1 MTWCRPPLEGTLCG
15 CNKLPWAIRPVASA
29 LILVALLA
37 SAALGAAPA
46 INPGGVVNGASFT
59 GPLSAGSIASL
70 FGVDLAAASTAAGS
84 APLPTSLGGVV
95 VRVGGREA
103 PLFFVSPTQ
112 INFQVPWELAGQAQ
126 AAITV
131 TAGGAASAPVSVPL
145 TSTAP
150 GLFSVSAA
158 GRGQGAV
165 LIGGFVLAAVTGG
178 TAGARPAV
186 PGDSVSIFSTGVGAV
201 NSPPPSGAAAGFSPL
216 STLLKTP
223 GITIGGLPAKV
234 TFAGLAPGFAG
245 LYQIN
250 AEVPANLEPGDAVPV
265 IVTAEGISSNQVTI
279 AVGRAG
285 TTPALFSSLY
295 RPAAAAV
302 TPTVPPYGLPLDLNS
317 VTNWTALMQPGNTRY
332 FDLSRIRS
340 LLEQNGFGVTAFKT
354 PTAPGATDDI
364 VEPYRLLK
372 DSAIPIL
379 VTTDTVL
386 HLYHIQFDETLR
398 EVEEREFYGSL
409 LALTQALL
417 ADAVEQQAK
426 FSDGMLAE
434 AARRNVAY
442 LAVALKLLDPAAAPA
457 AQAALVDKELALI
470 EAHSGLAASPLFVY
484 LEDYSQ
490 YLPRGHYTRSE
501 TLKKYFK
508 TMMWYGRMGFL
519 LKNSDLLPAPNAE
532 IQTMGACLLADAL
545 DRVTSGGRKAVEL
558 WDRIYTVTAFYV
570 GLADDLTPAEYQRG
584 IQSVAASA
592 GGLAALADLKT
603 YTALRAYLA
612 NLRNP
617 QIYGGTGGCA
627 FAPPFD
633 PAKIDECLDKSKGL
647 RLMGQRFIPDSY
659 IFQNLVGFDYAGRG
673 EPFTLAQSQGG
684 PLRGFPRGVDAMDL
698 LGSARAQEIL
708 VAEGD
713 TQYRLYAEQRAK
725 LAAEF
730 AAFSEQDWNRNLYWG
745 WLYALKALL
754 VSNGPGYP
762 SFMQTPAWVDRDLNS
777 ALASWAELRHDTIL
791 YAKQS
796 NTPIATGLPPETRG
810 YVEPAPQ
817 FYGRLLA
824 LTQMTMSG
832 LGQLN
837 VLSDQARARL
847 ESLSQV
853 LDQLLLLSQ
862 KELRNQA
869 LSPEEYSFIRNIGGT
884 LETTVLGVSTAGTK
898 TTLIADVHTDL
909 NSGKVLEEGVGYID
923 ILAAVIP
930 QPDGKLSLALGPVL
944 SYYEFKWPT
953 ADRLTDEAWS
963 KVLAGQPPARP
974 AWSASFLK

>member
-1 MTWCRPPLEGTLCG
+1 MLSRG
-15 CNKLPWAIRPVASA
+15 NQLPWAIQPVAPA
-29 LILVALLA
+29 LVLIVLLVA
-37 SAALGAAPA
+37 AAPGAAPG
-46 INPGGVVNGASFT
+46 INPGGVVNGASFSA
-59 GPLSAGSIASL
+59 PLSAGSIASL
-70 FGVDLAAASTAAGS
+70 FGVDLAAASMTAGS

-126 AAITV
+126 AAIAV
-131 TAGGAASAPVSVPL
+131 TAGGATGAPVSVPL

-150 GLFSVSAA
+150 GLFSVGAS

-165 LIGGFVLAAVTGG
+165 LIGGFVLAAATGG
-178 TAGARPAV
+178 MAGARAAV
-186 PGDSVSIFSTGVGAV
+186 PGDTVSIFCTGLGAV
-201 NSPPPSGAAAGFSPL
+201 SNPPPSGAAAGSSPL
-216 STLLKTP
+216 SNLLKAP
-223 GITIGGLPAKV
+223 GVTIGGVPAKV

-250 AEVPANLEPGDAVPV
+250 AEVPAGLEPGDAVAV
-265 IVTAEGISSNQVTI
+265 LVTAEGAGSNQVTI

-285 TTPALFSSLY
+285 TTPTLFSSLY
-295 RPAAAAV
+295 RPAAVAV
-302 TPTVPPYGLPLDLNS
+302 TPTVSPYALPLDLNN
-317 VTNWTALMQPGNTRY
+317 VTNWTALVQPANTRY
-332 FDLSRIRS
+332 FDLGRIRS

-354 PTAPGATDDI
+354 PTAPGGVDDI

-372 DSAIPIL
+372 DLAIPIL

-398 EVEEREFYGSL
+398 EVEEREFFGSL

-417 ADAVEQQAK
+417 ADALEQQAK
-426 FSDGMLAE
+426 FPEGALAE

-442 LAVALKLLDPAAAPA
+442 LAVALKLLDPAAAVPA

-470 EAHSGLAASPLFVY
+470 DAHSGLAASPLFVY

-508 TMMWYGRMGFL
+508 AMMWYGRMGFL

-532 IQTMGACLLADAL
+532 IQTLGACLLADAL
-545 DRVTSGGRKAVEL
+545 DRVTSGGRKALEL
-558 WDRIYTVTAFYV
+558 WNRIYAVTAFYV

-612 NLRNP
+612 SLRNP

-647 RLMGQRFIPDSY
+647 RFMGQRFIPDSY

-673 EPFTLAQSQGG
+673 EPFTLVQSQGG
-684 PLRGFPRGVDAMDL
+684 PIRGFPRGLDAMDL

-708 VAEGD
+708 VADGD
-713 TQYRLYAEQRAK
+713 TQYRLYAEQRAR

-754 VSNGPGYP
+754 VANEAGYP
-762 SFMQTPAWVDRDLNS
+762 SFMQTRAWVDRNLNS

-796 NTPIATGLPPETRG
+796 STPITTSLPPETRG

-853 LDQLLLLSQ
+853 LDQLLVLSQ

-869 LSPEEYSFIRNIGGT
+869 LSPEEYAFIRNIGGT

-909 NSGKVLEEGVGYID
+909 NSAKVLEEGVGYID